1 MNINQ
6 TQNQNAQ
13 CCVDYCTTSFSEG
26 EQTIVNSY
34 KCNSK
39 KISSADVC
47 SIQKQRKEAVVRN
60 YSL

>member
-39 KISSADVC
+39 KISSADVW